1 MLEEILCVI
10 MRHIEEIREN
20 IFPDEIVFVEQG
32 VIDIYLQIAL
42 SQNQDANVILF
53 RDNGHLDHH
62 HVSKPG
68 TKSHHHRGRHA
79 N

>member
-62 HVSKPG
+62 YLK
-68 TKSHHHRGRHA
+68 TR